1 VANAARDQA
10 HTAIDAVRDGG
21 RLATITSDPPA
32 EQRSIQIASVYVRP
46 DGAQLQGAVDLYND
60 GRVSIEVGSAHPLAD
75 AALALDT
82 AMRGSGG
89 RAVVLKP

>member
-1 VANAARDQA
+1 
-10 HTAIDAVRDGG
+10 
-21 RLATITSDPPA
+21 
-32 EQRSIQIASVYVRP
+32 VYVRP
-46 DGAQLQGAVDLYND
+46 DGAQLQGAVDPYRG
-60 GRVSIEVGSAHPLAD
+60 GRLSIEVGSAHPLAD